1 MNKEF
6 LNVALFDSNVHHL
19 IVLKKIFQEHRIKI
33 RYTDFSNEEDFA
45 VYLNRAVSGIPDVVF
60 VSYKDIYNADFGI
73 FKDKINDIKYNSAI
87 CIVYAEDLS
96 DNEIDNVLIA
106 GANIFLKIND
116 DYTKLKKHVSEIIM
130 MAWQYQTSGLN
141 KTNFIMKIG

>member
-45 VYLNRAVSGIPDVVF
+45 IYLDKSVSGIPDVVF
-60 VSYKDIYNADFGI
+60 INYKDVYNADFRI
-73 FKDKINDIKYNSAI
+73 VRSKISDIKYNAAI
-87 CIVYAEDLS
+87 CIVYADDLS
-96 DNEIDNVLIA
+96 DSEIDDILIA
-106 GANIFLKIND
+106 GANVFLKNND
-116 DYTKLKKHVSEIIM
+116 DYSKLKKFVSEIIM

-141 KTNFIMKIG
+141 KSNFIMKIG